1 MCEGGGRGR
10 GGGMKGM
17 EVFEE
22 IGRGGHGTVHL
33 ARWEGRWVALK
44 RVERP
49 GDGDAAG
56 YERELRGVRT
66 LARIPPKEGLV
77 RIFAVEARAD
87 GRGFEYAMELADDEE
102 GRNPGEGGYRPKTL
116 AGVVAG
122 ETALPLKEC
131 VEIGIRIAGVL
142 EHLQRHHVLHRD
154 VKPGNIVF
162 VGGKAVLADVGLAAD
177 ARETASAV
185 GTPGYAPPER
195 EGSPGGDVYGLG
207 MTLWRIST
215 GRTPDEDGLAP
226 CREADLESPH
236 FCRWVAVLRRA
247 TSRDPERRYRSAKG
261 MLKDL
266 RKLRRQMRGRGRRL
280 AWGLAAAAA
289 VALLAPAAWN
299 FAPFRVWYG
308 QGADWRFHQKPPF
321 PYGVLKPLL
330 APKEDPMDPR
340 YFQHATER
348 AVASIE
354 AEAAKMERLAEE
366 VERQARI
373 WEEEAARAERERE
386 EMEAEEED
394 EEEDGGEDGEEE
406 EEEE

>member
-1 MCEGGGRGR
+1 
-10 GGGMKGM
+10 
-17 EVFEE
+17 
-22 IGRGGHGTVHL
+22 
-33 ARWEGRWVALK
+33 
-44 RVERP
+44 
-49 GDGDAAG
+49 
-56 YERELRGVRT
+56 
-66 LARIPPKEGLV
+66 
-77 RIFAVEARAD
+77 
-87 GRGFEYAMELADDEE
+87 
-102 GRNPGEGGYRPKTL
+102 
-116 AGVVAG
+116 
-122 ETALPLKEC
+122 
-131 VEIGIRIAGVL
+131 
-142 EHLQRHHVLHRD
+142 
-154 VKPGNIVF
+154 
-162 VGGKAVLADVGLAAD
+162 
-177 ARETASAV
+177 
-185 GTPGYAPPER
+185 
-195 EGSPGGDVYGLG
+195 
-207 MTLWRIST
+207 
-215 GRTPDEDGLAP
+215 
-226 CREADLESPH
+226 
-236 FCRWVAVLRRA
+236 
-247 TSRDPERRYRSAKG
+247 
-261 MLKDL
+261 MLKDS

-340 YFQHATER
+340 DFQHATER